1 MRARAPSKRGILPDW
16 AALTIV
22 GCISVAMGSLW
33 FVILAGGAIAIG
45 LGALAIV
52 IAAACT
58 TTLSARNA
66 VNGPKTRRNLDVPLR
81 KEAQQTRCRKPR

>member
-1 MRARAPSKRGILPDW
+1 MRARALSKRGILPDW

-22 GCISVAMGSLW
+22 GCISVAIGSLW

-58 TTLSARNA
+58 MTYRSGTL
-66 VNGPKTRRNLDVPLR
+66 
-81 KEAQQTRCRKPR
+81 